1 LIFLFVAC
9 VSATNLRLED
19 ETEVCNKITM
29 IPFDYSLDIFKLGLF
44 SNPYVVSTHTL
55 LSSRLTSQKTLST
68 LFFHRIPQGRQLGSY
83 RRTSNCDYVIDAFE
97 DWFDCCVEDDD
108 RRRLEDS
115 TTDDTDKSKSSS
127 TPKSSTTDAS
137 RDGRRKRDD
146 DDGKRKKRSR
156 RYKKSTTTGR
166 RRSVK
171 CNDPDYD
178 DDDVYFAIK
187 DCDFDDLVDAL
198 E

>member
-1 LIFLFVAC
+1 MLPRLWISMFLLVAC
-9 VSATNLRLED
+9 VAATNLREGRDLE
-19 ETEVCNKITM
+19 
-29 IPFDYSLDIFKLGLF
+29 
-44 SNPYVVSTHTL
+44 
-55 LSSRLTSQKTLST
+55 
-68 LFFHRIPQGRQLGSY
+68 SY
-83 RRTSNCDYVIDAFE
+83 RRRTSNCDYVIDAFE
-97 DWFDCCVEDDD
+97 DWFDCCVEDYD

-115 TTDDTDKSKSSS
+115 PTTTDTTDTDKSKSSS
-127 TPKSSTTDAS
+127 TPKSSSTSDAS
-137 RDGRRKRDD
+137 RDDGR
-146 DDGKRKKRSR
+146 RKKRSR
-156 RYKKSTTTGR
+156 RYKKSTRTGSRRRRR